1 MSRIVNYGLTEAR
14 LNGRIIA
21 DVSRDPSR
29 VGIGLSC
36 RGGRR
41 KMNEQK
47 ITALD
52 ALGIIKE
59 IELSHME
66 QDVDYDYEENPKY
79 SYHGEYDG
87 TIEENFPD
95 EIEKIEKVLN
105 AFEVIKD
112 MYKHQADISKIL
124 NDIEE
129 SDDYQDFSF
138 NYSHFPEKDYKA
150 LKGILE

>member
-1 MSRIVNYGLTEAR
+1 
-14 LNGRIIA
+14 
-21 DVSRDPSR
+21 
-29 VGIGLSC
+29 
-36 RGGRR
+36 
-41 KMNEQK
+41 MNEQK
-47 ITALD
+47 TTALD

-66 QDVDYDYEENPKY
+66 QDIDYDYEENPEY
-79 SYHGEYDG
+79 SYYEAHDG

-95 EIEKIEKVLN
+95 EIEKIEKALN

-112 MYKHQADISKIL
+112 MYEHQADISKIL

-138 NYSHFPEKDYKA
+138 NYSNFPEKDYKA